1 MKMVNNDSPT
11 SIAEG
16 CSSDQMP
23 AGLCTADHKR
33 SLSKT
38 QLVSSFSTYSMGHFS
53 KPSLSNLATRT
64 PWGTISRVLLNNIL
78 YSPLVHRSSHL
89 IRVSRCDL
97 PFANPI
103 WLFQFFSLLY
113 FGSHG
118 YREDCSIKF
127 PKRSDWLTSLLEFC
141 GSPSCLW
148 KWVANYIYIYI
159 SLLDTYL
166 EPHPWLSWLYNN
178 QPTQEPSRRHMA
190 ILSQRSQPYQIS
202 VGTSHHCQRAKIHSL
217 V

>member
-1 MKMVNNDSPT
+1 M
-11 SIAEG
+11 
-16 CSSDQMP
+16 
-23 AGLCTADHKR
+23 
-33 SLSKT
+33 
-38 QLVSSFSTYSMGHFS
+38 
-53 KPSLSNLATRT
+53 
-64 PWGTISRVLLNNIL
+64 
-78 YSPLVHRSSHL
+78 
-89 IRVSRCDL
+89 SRCDL

-148 KWVANYIYIYI
+148 KWVANYTYV

-166 EPHPWLSWLYNN
+166 KPHPWLSWLYNN

-190 ILSQRSQPYQIS
+190 ILSKRSQPYQIS
-202 VGTSHHCQRAKIHSL
+202 VGTSHHVNIVREPRFTLWYKRERRHSCIQWDSKL
-217 V
+217 AFSLTGCTRSVRRLLQIFRT